1 MEENNITKTPRK
13 QLVAA
18 LSGKKL
24 MLHTSLL
31 KFYLEIG
38 LHITHIYQIVEY
50 TGSRVFKPFADMIM
64 GLRREASE
72 DPEKTP
78 LAQMFKIIGNSG
90 IYI

>member
-1 MEENNITKTPRK
+1 MQKTSRR
-13 QLVAA
+13 QSVAA
-18 LSGKKL
+18 LSAKKL

-31 KFYLEIG
+31 TFYLEIG
-38 LHITHIYQIVEY
+38 LHITHIYQIVKY

-78 LAQMFKIIGNSG
+78 LAQMLAIQGNN
-90 IYI
+90 